1 MSCMAKIYLLMTS
14 SKGEIDPLMG
24 GNENAKENVWRINSV
39 IENRTPIPLAQQ
51 QQQ

>member
-1 MSCMAKIYLLMTS
+1 MAKNYLLMTS

-24 GNENAKENVWRINSV
+24 GNENTKEKRIARINSV

-51 QQQ
+51 Q